1 MSAPLDTEFLFRTE
15 ELQEAKTAL
24 YDKDVLLI
32 AGPAGVEKTGFI
44 LELCYQLSKKSYV
57 VLVIK
62 NNNLPFY
69 EDLAAAIETGKEY
82 LVLVCR

>member
-1 MSAPLDTEFLFRTE
+1 M
-15 ELQEAKTAL
+15 
-24 YDKDVLLI
+24 
-32 AGPAGVEKTGFI
+32 GKTGFI